1 MGNWVTTLIETQLK
15 DNEEGLKKKKKARR
29 RNYFQGAHRKRDVGE
44 DTRD

>member
-15 DNEEGLKKKKKARR
+15 DNEEGKKKARR

>member
-15 DNEEGLKKKKKARR
+15 DNEEGLKKKKARR

-44 DTRD
+44 DTQD